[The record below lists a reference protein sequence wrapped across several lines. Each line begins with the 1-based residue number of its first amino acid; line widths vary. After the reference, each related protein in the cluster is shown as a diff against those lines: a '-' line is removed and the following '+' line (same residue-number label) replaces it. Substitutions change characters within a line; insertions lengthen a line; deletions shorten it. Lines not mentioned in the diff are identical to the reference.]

1 MTKKGML
8 LAGGDHPLLD
18 LVEYMYSAMK
28 LMIGIG
34 VFFFSLFP
42 VSSTTIMFLS
52 NLGTG
57 VVVQVG
63 NGHLA
68 FGTLK

>member
-8 LAGGDHPLLD
+8 LAGGDHPLSD

-34 VFFFSLFP
+34 VFFFFFLPFP
-42 VSSTTIMFLS
+42 S
-52 NLGTG
+52 
-57 VVVQVG
+57 
-63 NGHLA
+63 
-68 FGTLK
+68 

>member
-34 VFFFSLFP
+34 VFFFPFSL
-42 VSSTTIMFLS
+42 SRA
-52 NLGTG
+52 
-57 VVVQVG
+57 QQ
-63 NGHLA
+63 
-68 FGTLK
+68 